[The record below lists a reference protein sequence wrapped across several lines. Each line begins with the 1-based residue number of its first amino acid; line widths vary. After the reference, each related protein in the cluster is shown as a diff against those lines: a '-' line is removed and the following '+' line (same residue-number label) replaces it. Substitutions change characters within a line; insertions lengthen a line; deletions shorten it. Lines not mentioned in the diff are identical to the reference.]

1 MTERLRSS
9 GLCRQEIGKKEYL
22 EDCEQDEQLDQDDGP
37 QGFAYCHA
45 PEPVEVEPED
55 LFDCCAAISVAIFT
69 KIDKISEIKTM
80 RPEKLH
86 AHIFR
91 PEITGF

>member
-9 GLCRQEIGKKEYL
+9 GALPGQEIGKKEYL

-55 LFDCCAAISVAIFT
+55 LLIVCAAISVAIFYQ
-69 KIDKISEIKTM
+69 K
-80 RPEKLH
+80 
-86 AHIFR
+86 
-91 PEITGF
+91 